1 MNRSPKSSTRENE
14 QALSSERAATMTL
27 RTYAMQQPLAEPT
40 AVIPTP
46 AMSTHAGS
54 AGAGGNGALG
64 GQLPSQ
70 GGRNTLAL
78 VSLIASLLFPVAI
91 GITVLAPMAQANHLI
106 PQRAMTIFV
115 MIGAA
120 VGALG
125 LPTMLSALVTG
136 HIALIMAKRFSRHGA
151 RRWMAIV
158 GLVIGYLSL
167 LTFFGVIALFLL
179 PPGTKVQLF

>member
-1 MNRSPKSSTRENE
+1 
-14 QALSSERAATMTL
+14 MTL
-27 RTYAMQQPLAEPT
+27 RTYATYAMQQTLAEPT
-40 AVIPTP
+40 EALPIPLP
-46 AMSTHAGS
+46 GMPTHVGS
-54 AGAGGNGALG
+54 PGACGNSALG
-64 GQLPSQ
+64 GQLPNH
-70 GGRNTLAL
+70 GGRKRNTLAL
-78 VSLIASLLFPVAI
+78 VSLLASLLFPVAI
-91 GITVLAPMAQANHLI
+91 SITVLAPLAQANHLL
-106 PQRAMTIFV
+106 PQRAMTMFV

-167 LTFFGVIALFLL
+167 LAFFGVIALFLL